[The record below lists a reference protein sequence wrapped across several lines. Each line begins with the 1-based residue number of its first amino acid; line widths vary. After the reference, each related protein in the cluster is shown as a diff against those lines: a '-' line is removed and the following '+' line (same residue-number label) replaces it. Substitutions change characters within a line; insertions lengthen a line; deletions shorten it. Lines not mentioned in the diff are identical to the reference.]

1 MEKVLLVS
9 VALID
14 EEAEI
19 IEDSLKELA
28 LLGATCGYEIQGQ
41 IIQRRKKYNPK
52 YLIGLGKIQQL
63 TEFIN
68 ENQIELVLFDQE
80 LSPTQNRNL
89 EKNLQVA
96 VADRTAVILQIFNQ
110 HAKTKEAKTQVE
122 IASLEYALTRLTGKW
137 LHLARQR
144 GGKGGLYGKGMGEK
158 QIEIDR
164 RMIRDRISKLKRDF
178 QTITKE
184 RLIQREARKNILKV
198 ALVGYTNAGKT
209 ELMNALTKTE
219 FVADDNLFVTLDTK
233 IRTLN
238 PGTRPKILLSD
249 TVGFIRN
256 LPLSLIEAFKST
268 LEEVCRADLILLIID
283 FSNPH
288 YLKQADVSERVLAE
302 IGADTIPTIYVY
314 NKIDLLSD
322 EDRHLPKIMENADKT
337 AISLSALN
345 AEDAV
350 RLREHIYSCFEQEMV
365 TFEVRYLYSQGDGIA
380 FVNKS
385 CKITGTKSDNT
396 GIVITAKTTRA
407 NLVKIKQLGGEV
419 HELSKRPY

>member
-158 QIEIDR
+158 QIEIAR